1 MKKILTVLML
11 FILVTG
17 LLARDEE
24 TLFRGEVAH
33 GGFGGPMVTFSNI
46 KSNLGV
52 MVGGRGGWIIN
63 HMITIGG
70 GGYGLVTNIPIIP
83 SAAGDDSLSLGMGY
97 GGFELGFILNSW
109 KLTHLS
115 FFLLIGAGG
124 VSQVKWDADD
134 FDMNNN
140 GDAFFVLEPSLE
152 AVLNVTDFFRISAGG
167 SYRYISGVELEGI
180 TDTDLSGLTAKI
192 TLKFGEF

>member
-1 MKKILTVLML
+1 MKKILILLML
-11 FILVTG
+11 LLLTAG
-17 LLARDEE
+17 LQARDDEI
-24 TLFRGEVAH
+24 LFSGTVTH
-33 GGFGGPMVTFSNI
+33 GGFGGPVVTFSSI

-63 HMITIGG
+63 HMITLGG

-83 SAAGDDSLSLGMGY
+83 STAGSDSLSLGIGY
-97 GGFELGFILNSW
+97 GGFEMGFIMNSW

-124 VSQVKWDADD
+124 ASQVKWDADD
-134 FDMNNN
+134 FDMDNN
-140 GDAFFVLEPSLE
+140 GDAFFVLEPSME
-152 AVLNVTDFFRISAGG
+152 AVLNFTSFFRISAGA
-167 SYRYISGVELEGI
+167 SYRYISGLEMPEI

-192 TLKFGEF
+192 TLKFGNF